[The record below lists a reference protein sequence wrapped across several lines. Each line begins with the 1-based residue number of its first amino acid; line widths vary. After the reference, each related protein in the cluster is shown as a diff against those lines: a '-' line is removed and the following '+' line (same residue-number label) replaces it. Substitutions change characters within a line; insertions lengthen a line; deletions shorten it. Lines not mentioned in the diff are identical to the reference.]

1 MGAADRDDVALLLR
15 RAGFG
20 ATGAEIDAA
29 SAAGFDATVDAVVG
43 SLTAPDAAADS
54 VPAPPL
60 TAPAPLGAGASTEQ
74 RQARNADLRQQAT
87 AIVDWWVARMLV
99 ASHPATEKF
108 AWFWHGHFAT
118 SIDKVQRADL
128 MYRQN
133 QIFRQ
138 LGAGDFTTLT
148 TAVGQDPAML
158 VWLDADTDVAAHPN
172 ENFAR
177 ELMELFT
184 LGIGNYT
191 ETGCEGGGPDLHRVE
206 LRPHDPC
213 VHGAEPPPRRGRQDA
228 ARPDRQ
234 LRRHRHDPARHDV
247 AGGGAVRGRSDLVAL
262 RDGDH
267 AGRSGR
273 RRPGRNV
280 AIGASGRCHAARGF
294 HPSAVPDGRRSGRSG
309 QATDRMGH
317 RSVAVARSDGRHVR
331 QRADAKVAVATRT
344 VLAGLGQTP
353 FRPPSVGGWPADEAW
368 LNTAAD
374 QIKLRFARVVSAA
387 AAATPAGKDLA
398 ATAAGDRP
406 AHLAWLLGLDGW
418 QPPTAAALATV
429 AADPISLMVFGL
441 TSPDYQL
448 A

>member
-1 MGAADRDDVALLLR
+1 MGAADRNDVALLLR

-43 SLTAPDAAADS
+43 SLTAPDAAADK

-87 AIVDWWVARMLV
+87 AIVDWLVARMLV

-118 SIDKVQRADL
+118 SIDKVKRADL

-191 ETGCEGGGPDLHRVE
+191 EQDVKEAARTFTGWSFDRTTLAFTERTRLHDAGDKTLLGQTGSFDGTDTIRLATTSPAAARFVAARIWSRYATAITPADPVAADLATTWQSERRGDAMLRAVFTHPQFRTDAVRAGLVKQPIEWVIGALRSFGLTADMSAAGGP
-206 LRPHDPC
+206 
-213 VHGAEPPPRRGRQDA
+213 
-228 ARPDRQ
+228 
-234 LRRHRHDPARHDV
+234 
-247 AGGGAVRGRSDLVAL
+247 
-262 RDGDH
+262 
-267 AGRSGR
+267 
-273 RRPGRNV
+273 
-280 AIGASGRCHAARGF
+280 
-294 HPSAVPDGRRSGRSG
+294 
-309 QATDRMGH
+309 
-317 RSVAVARSDGRHVR
+317 
-331 QRADAKVAVATRT
+331 KVAVATRT

-387 AAATPAGKDLA
+387 AAATPAGKALA

-429 AADPISLMVFGL
+429 AADPISLVVFGL